1 MSVFGWYGPLI
12 DLSEAALH
20 VGGFVQ
26 LLVFIHRSTPVEYKL
41 TSGGDVIR
49 TDIKVADDTRSFFSV
64 SLWQKKMAAA
74 AIPGDVVLLQNVKL
88 RKFGDSTE
96 ATTVHCSSLE
106 CIIHPYETLVS
117 EGVDE
122 LTANCRAGLAAK
134 EKLRKVVEWA
144 KGAGSTFH
152 NIRLPSD
159 QKTNQ
164 FFRNWKLPEKG
175 MSRDYLLLSEVSCLT
190 ESCKVIFDASIGEI
204 FLLTPWMNLD
214 ELRKEKLF
222 VSRRLSNDEDFGLA
236 EDLICTGCQ
245 LCGSPLGLENG
256 YERSVDNQISV
267 PLCCSKSLNRL
278 HVVSMIYRPFMLYVW
293 DESEYLPLLVKNQ
306 AAEILFGNI
315 KAEKIYSHYSWHKSN
330 SHPNTNAVSE
340 SSHSSAP
347 IGNSPRAFEN
357 GERPSKTLYQI
368 WLILLKMLLEQ
379 GKNSPLKF
387 EVTVNTSMDKENGRF
402 EMVSSTFPC
411 SLLINRSLD

>member
-1 MSVFGWYGPLI
+1 MSVIGWYGPLI
-12 DLSEAALH
+12 DLSEVALH
-20 VGGFVQ
+20 VGDFVQ

-41 TSGGDVIR
+41 TNGGDLIR

-96 ATTVHCSSLE
+96 ATTVHCSSLAS
-106 CIIHPYETLVS
+106 IIHPYETLVS

-122 LTANCRAGLAAK
+122 LTANCRVGLAAK

-144 KGAGSTFH
+144 KGAGSTFQ
-152 NIRLPSD
+152 NIRLPRD

-164 FFRNWKLPEKG
+164 FFRNWKLPAKE
-175 MSRDYLLLSEVSCLT
+175 MSRDCLSLSEVSCLT

-204 FLLTPWMNLD
+204 FLLSPWMNID
-214 ELRKEKLF
+214 ELQKEKLF
-222 VSRRLSNDEDFGLA
+222 VSRRLSNEKDFGLA

-256 YERSVDNQISV
+256 SVDNQISV

-293 DESEYLPLLVKNQ
+293 DESECIPLLVKNQ

-315 KAEKIYSHYSWHKSN
+315 KAEKIYSNYSCQKSN
-330 SHPNTNAVSE
+330 FHPNSNVVAE
-340 SSHSSAP
+340 SS
-347 IGNSPRAFEN
+347 GAFGK
-357 GERPSKTLYQI
+357 GERPSKNIYLI
-368 WLILLKMLLEQ
+368 WLIFLKMLLEQ

-387 EVTVNTSMDKENGRF
+387 EVMVNTSMDKENGRF
-402 EMVSSTFPC
+402 EMVSSSFPC
-411 SLLINRSLD
+411 SLLINRSSD